1 MTVLEARG
9 VSKAFGRVAA
19 LRSADL
25 RLEAG
30 EVHGLLGENGAGKST
45 LVGILTGLQ
54 APDSGVVAVGGQ
66 PVGRLTPVSAR
77 ALGIACIHQQPALVP
92 DLSVAENLALR
103 LDPPRALGRVR
114 RDRWRSRALDLLARA
129 GGGMDPDTEA
139 GALPLPLRQRVEI
152 ACALGSG
159 ARVLLMDE
167 PTASLARPDQQ
178 RLLALVRSLRA
189 AGVAILYISHRLEE
203 VAALADRVTVLRDG
217 ATVATLP
224 AGPGRSGPDD
234 VAGWVR
240 RMIDRDPP
248 TRQAVGP
255 VAVDLGQD
263 PGAGLHG
270 PPVVLGLRGVGCRA
284 AGVRDVS
291 MDLPAGRITGLA
303 GLVGSGRTGL
313 ARILA
318 GLDPADEGT
327 LELDGRRIHP
337 RTPAEAIA
345 LGIACLPE
353 DRRRHGVIG
362 GMTVAANLALACPGR
377 VFPGGWLRAR
387 AERALA
393 GHWIEALSIRTPGP
407 SAEVGTLSGG
417 NQQKVALGRWLAT
430 SPRVLVLDEPTQGV
444 DVGAKAE
451 IHRIIRDLA
460 ASGMAILLISSD
472 LPELLSLSDHL
483 HVFRGGRCVA
493 GFPGGSPADLVM
505 AAALGV
511 GTTGGG
517 GSDDDDATRAVVTGP
532 PGEDAP

>member
-9 VSKAFGRVAA
+9 VSKAFGQVAA

-30 EVHGLLGENGAGKST
+30 QVHGLLGENGAGKST

-66 PVGRLTPVSAR
+66 PVARLTPGSAR

-114 RDRWRSRALDLLARA
+114 RDRWRSRALDLLGRA
-129 GGGMDPDTEA
+129 GGGVDPDTEA

-152 ACALGSG
+152 AGALGSG

-167 PTASLARPDQQ
+167 PTASLARPDQE

-189 AGVAILYISHRLEE
+189 SGVAILYISHRLEE

-248 TRQAVGP
+248 AGHGGP
-255 VAVDLGQD
+255 ATAADRGDGIVD
-263 PGAGLHG
+263 PK
-270 PPVVLGLRGVGCRA
+270 PPVVLGLRGIGCRA
-284 AGVRDVS
+284 VGVQDVS

-318 GLDPADEGT
+318 GLDPADAGT
-327 LELDGRRIHP
+327 LEMDGRKVHA

-362 GMTVAANLALACPGR
+362 GMSVAANLALASPGR
-377 VFPGGWLRAR
+377 VFPGGWLRAQ
-387 AERALA
+387 AERDLA
-393 GHWIEALSIRTPGP
+393 GHWIRALSIRTPGP
-407 SAEVGTLSGG
+407 AAEVGTLSGG

-460 ASGMAILLISSD
+460 GSGMAILLISSD
-472 LPELLSLSDHL
+472 LPELLCLSDQL
-483 HVFRGGRCVA
+483 HVFRAGRCVA
-493 GFPGGSPADLVM
+493 GFPGGSPADVVM

-511 GTTGGG
+511 E
-517 GSDDDDATRAVVTGP
+517 AAVAGP

>member
-9 VSKAFGRVAA
+9 VSKAFGQVAA

-30 EVHGLLGENGAGKST
+30 QVHGLLGENGAGKST

-66 PVGRLTPVSAR
+66 PVARLTPGSAR

-114 RDRWRSRALDLLARA
+114 RDRWRSRALDLLERA
-129 GGGMDPDTEA
+129 GGGVDPDTEA

-167 PTASLARPDQQ
+167 PTASLARPDQE

-189 AGVAILYISHRLEE
+189 SGVAILYISHRLEE

-248 TRQAVGP
+248 AGHAAPATAADRGDGIVDPRPP
-255 VAVDLGQD
+255 VA
-263 PGAGLHG
+263 
-270 PPVVLGLRGVGCRA
+270 LGLRGIGCRA
-284 AGVRDVS
+284 VGVQDVS

-318 GLDPADEGT
+318 GLDDERGGQPRAGQPGPRVSRR
-327 LELDGRRIHP
+327 LAPGAGGAGPGRALDRGPVDPHRGPRGRGGNPQR
-337 RTPAEAIA
+337 RQPAE
-345 LGIACLPE
+345 
-353 DRRRHGVIG
+353 
-362 GMTVAANLALACPGR
+362 GR
-377 VFPGGWLRAR
+377 AGPV
-387 AERALA
+387 A
-393 GHWIEALSIRTPGP
+393 GHVAPG
-407 SAEVGTLSGG
+407 A
-417 NQQKVALGRWLAT
+417 
-430 SPRVLVLDEPTQGV
+430 
-444 DVGAKAE
+444 GA
-451 IHRIIRDLA
+451 R
-460 ASGMAILLISSD
+460 
-472 LPELLSLSDHL
+472 
-483 HVFRGGRCVA
+483 
-493 GFPGGSPADLVM
+493 
-505 AAALGV
+505 
-511 GTTGGG
+511 
-517 GSDDDDATRAVVTGP
+517 
-532 PGEDAP
+532 